1 MAAGLKTTG
10 TDGETVRAPVPGV
23 YLRCAE
29 CGDLLRF
36 LIRYHGRALCKS
48 CVATEAVRGVRP

>member
-1 MAAGLKTTG
+1 MAAGLETIG

-29 CGDLLRF
+29 CGGLLRY
-36 LIRYHGRALCKS
+36 LIWFRGRALCKS
-48 CVATEAVRGVRP
+48 CVATEAVRP

>member
-1 MAAGLKTTG
+1 MAAGLTRTG
-10 TDGETVRAPVPGV
+10 VDGEIVNSPVPGV

-36 LIRYHGRALCKS
+36 LIRFRGRTLCKS
-48 CVATEAVRGVRP
+48 CISIEATRRVRS